1 MGALAGTLT
10 ITKFFVRGPLPKDFR
25 DRYIKSIQLRAFR
38 PLLPEDDTE
47 SRAGWCVVSSPL
59 DVDLNH
65 ESVYYNAYLNL
76 GLRID
81 AWKLPP
87 ALLKAQVEQAVR
99 DHLAKSGRERLSR
112 VERDTIKQRTASK
125 LKRRLLPTMRHFDF
139 SWNLDT
145 MEARFWSQSPK
156 VHDQLGLLFE
166 QTFGL
171 ELVPNSPYIQAAQLD
186 INESALDALS
196 RLDPTPFHTTR
207 RLERPTRPSEP
218 ENDEE

>member
-1 MGALAGTLT
+1 LGALSGTLT
-10 ITKFFVRGPLPKDFR
+10 VTKFFVRGSLPKDFR

-38 PLLPEDDTE
+38 PLLPDDDTE

-59 DVDLNH
+59 DVELDH

-87 ALLKAQVEQAVR
+87 ALLKAQVEQSVR

-112 VERDTIKQRTASK
+112 VERDTIKLRTAAK
-125 LKRRLLPTMRHFDF
+125 LKRKLLPAMRHFDF
-139 SWNLDT
+139 SWNLDA
-145 MEARFWSQSPK
+145 MEARCWSQSLK
-156 VHDQLGLLFE
+156 VHDQLSLLFE

-171 ELVPNSPYIQAAQLD
+171 ELVPNSPYIQATQLP
-186 INESALDALS
+186 ITESALDNLS

-207 RLERPTRPSEP
+207 RIERPTRPSERG
-218 ENDEE
+218 DEEG